1 MTPEQER
8 QTVEL
13 LARTVVL
20 LSDLLSEMRMLT
32 VYVARGEAEWV
43 ARRSAR
49 ELADLAERA
58 EPMLAAAEQL
68 IAEVNRAE

>member
-1 MTPEQER
+1 MSPEQER

-43 ARRSAR
+43 ARRAVH
-49 ELADLAERA
+49 ELGDLAERA
-58 EPMLAAAEQL
+58 EPMLAAAERL
-68 IAEVNRAE
+68 VVEINSGK